1 MEEKTGLSKTI
12 TTLILLF
19 IGIVVVSAVLIPILF
34 EITGGEGEYV
44 SPDED
49 YTFTAYVNLPDAVF
63 VFEGE
68 AMEYLTVS
76 EDGQTVSGR
85 LPEGKHTFTVTAY
98 TFQPTQVATKTI
110 TVICQ
115 PNNYEDSRPMLL
127 LVPTMMIVGLIVWGI
142 RRFTNDSFGDDGGGE
157 GYGGS
162 SLGDSGIA
170 GRLGRRGFG
179 KR

>member
-1 MEEKTGLSKTI
+1 MEEETGLSKTM

-19 IGIVVVSAVLIPILF
+19 IGVVVVSTVLIPILF
-34 EITGGEGEYV
+34 EITGGDGGYV

-49 YTFTAYVNLPDAVF
+49 YTFTAYANIPNAVF
-63 VFEGE
+63 VFDGE

-76 EDGQTVSGR
+76 DDGKTVSGR
-85 LPEGKHTFTVTAY
+85 LSEGKHTFTVTAY

-115 PNNYEDSRPMLL
+115 PNDYEDTRPILL
-127 LVPTMMIVGLIVWGI
+127 LVPTMMIVGLIVWGL
-142 RRFTNDSFGDDGGGE
+142 RRFTNGSFGDGGGE
-157 GYGGS
+157 SHDGY

-170 GRLGRRGFG
+170 GSFKRGFG